1 MPGEAGAEFR
11 KAWPADVYLGV
22 LLAPCRV
29 QRHEGRVYD
38 RPTNPGTGMPV
49 RPQDIVV
56 SYEADCSVSVS
67 IVTAPGAAAKT
78 IDVMGRNGTSEVST
92 ADTEAEAQAA
102 EDAAD
107 RAAKKLVS
115 SLR

>member
-1 MPGEAGAEFR
+1 M
-11 KAWPADVYLGV
+11 
-22 LLAPCRV
+22 
-29 QRHEGRVYD
+29 
-38 RPTNPGTGMPV
+38 
-49 RPQDIVV
+49 
-56 SYEADCSVSVS
+56 
-67 IVTAPGAAAKT
+67 TAPGAAAKT
-78 IDVMGRNGTSEVST
+78 IDVMGRNASSEVST